1 MPADDSK
8 EQHDD
13 LFEDRFARALQ
24 DAGAGFG
31 PGRDLAAAGAARGRR
46 LLARRRA
53 AVLAG
58 AAAVACAGVSGALL
72 LPGAGGADDPRSVT
86 AASTSTSPA
95 GSSPAGSS
103 SGSSPA
109 GSSPAAGTVDAG
121 ITAEEMIRTLKDLLP
136 EGTTSGEEGA
146 GSERHPLP
154 PYAGLVYDDGEGG
167 GAISLS
173 LNRVEPGSNQAR
185 ETTTCPDKAL
195 VRHDACRTEKLAD
208 GSRLMLFQGYEY
220 PDGRADTKWWAADL
234 VTPQGHHVSV
244 SEWNAEAQKDAPVT
258 RDRPPLSMAQLRT
271 VATAP
276 AWRALAEVGPAPEKQ
291 APPEGTDTPPADP
304 SGKAIRRTLVSLLP
318 DDVEVVDQGGQDT
331 QYAFLVLDDGQGAS
345 LVQINVQADMSDVED
360 QLFGADAETLPDGTK
375 VVERRGPGE
384 KGGEGVVKW
393 TVDTIRPDGRRV
405 VISAFNSGAQHT
417 DATRETP
424 ALTVE
429 ELRDIAT
436 DPRWRDV
443 R

>member
-1 MPADDSK
+1 MPADESK
-8 EQHDD
+8 EQHVD
-13 LFEDRFARALQ
+13 LFEGRFARALQ

-72 LPGAGGADDPRSVT
+72 LPGTGGADDPRSVT
-86 AASTSTSPA
+86 AASSSTSPS
-95 GSSPAGSS
+95 GSSPARSS
-103 SGSSPA
+103 SGSSPT

-136 EGTTSGEEGA
+136 EGTTSEEQGA

-167 GAISLS
+167 GAITLS
-173 LNRVEPGSNQAR
+173 LNRVEPGSAQAR

-258 RDRPPLSMAQLRT
+258 RDQPPLSIAQLRT

-276 AWRALAEVGPAPEKQ
+276 AWRALAEVRPAPEKR
-291 APPEGTDTPPADP
+291 APSEDTDTPPADP
-304 SGKAIRRTLVSLLP
+304 SGKAIRKTLVFLLP

-345 LVQINVQADMSDVED
+345 LVQINVQADMSDVEH

-375 VVERRGPGE
+375 VVQRQGPGE
-384 KGGEGVVKW
+384 KGGEGVVMW

-417 DATRETP
+417 AATRETP

-429 ELRDIAT
+429 ELRDVAT